1 MDFSS
6 RDYRPSD
13 PVKFQHVDELMK
25 LMAAITHDDR
35 FTEELQEEGKPR
47 DMCEVLDR
55 VEARGEAKG
64 IQRGIDQNRIESI
77 KNVMKKLKYSAQQ
90 AMELLEIPAAEQPK
104 YLAQL

>member
-1 MDFSS
+1 
-6 RDYRPSD
+6 
-13 PVKFQHVDELMK
+13 
-25 LMAAITHDDR
+25 MAAIAHDDR
-35 FTEELQEEGKPR
+35 FTEVLQEEGKPR

-104 YLAQL
+104 DLAQL